1 MKGGEASFFA
11 SLTSAEGR
19 KVNSPNPSFN
29 PNSNPNPNTNPDS
42 KPNSQMAL
50 TVTLSPQEKWD
61 ALREFGYNGY
71 MGKRIESK
79 VSDFAPS
86 TFSKTAEDLF
96 VKFNDANVAGNVDV
110 LARYATPDLCT
121 ALKKQIKKKKR
132 KAYKVIDF
140 TKRAEV
146 VQMRCFTSKCKK
158 PRPSSLPH
166 LHLRQPYEPIVPCS
180 PHPPPPPSC

>member
-1 MKGGEASFFA
+1 
-11 SLTSAEGR
+11 
-19 KVNSPNPSFN
+19 
-29 PNSNPNPNTNPDS
+29 
-42 KPNSQMAL
+42 
-50 TVTLSPQEKWD
+50 
-61 ALREFGYNGY
+61 

-79 VSDFAPS
+79 VSDFAAN

-96 VKFNDANVAGNVDV
+96 VKFNDANVAGNVDL

-158 PRPSSLPH
+158 PPVPVPAPRPPPSPSLPTSTSDN
-166 LHLRQPYEPIVPCS
+166 LMNPCS
-180 PHPPPPPSC
+180 PHPQAAELEYAQVTVKVCSRRLPLDFGADGKLLSELPVVDKESRSQVSVPSTSSLAWLFLSTKED